1 MPADKSIARVQR
13 HRRVRKK
20 VSGHAARPRL
30 SVYRS
35 LKHLYAQLI
44 DDDDGKTLFGLS
56 SQSKEFSRK
65 SAAHVKG
72 AREFGLLFAKLARQ
86 KKFEV
91 ATFDRGGNP
100 YHGRVKA
107 FAEGTREGGLKF

>member
-1 MPADKSIARVQR
+1 MADKLIGRVQR
-13 HRRVRKK
+13 HRRIRKK
-20 VSGHAARPRL
+20 VSGHSARPRL

-44 DDDDGKTLFGLS
+44 DDSDGKTLFGLS
-56 SQSKEFSRK
+56 SKSKEFAEK

-72 AREFGLLFAKLARQ
+72 AKEFGLLFAKLARE
-86 KKFEV
+86 KKIETV
-91 ATFDRGGNP
+91 TFDRGGYP

-107 FAEGTREGGLKF
+107 FAEGSREGGLKF